1 MDAQKIFKW
10 IMDTNKDAYNTTW
23 KSVSHCQEK
32 SEELLKFAFDKSPLP
47 EAAKD
52 MAMKTI
58 DAYRI
63 VIEQVLDISRIGY
76 ENAMK
81 MVAVSHEKAEKMT
94 REDLDRTLLQKY
106 PQIILSL

>member
-1 MDAQKIFKW
+1 MDAQKIFKL
-10 IMDTNKDAYNTTW
+10 IMDTNKDAYNATW
-23 KSVSHCQEK
+23 KAVNHCQEK
-32 SEELLKFAFDKSPLP
+32 SEELMKFAFDKSPLP
-47 EAAKD
+47 ETAKD
-52 MAMKTI
+52 MALKTI
-58 DAYRI
+58 DAYKI

-81 MVAVSHEKAEKMT
+81 MVTVSQQKAEQMT